1 MIPGAR
7 VIVLGRQG
15 AGKGTQC
22 ARLSRHYV
30 VPHISTGEILRAAVK
45 DRTPLGEAAKRFMD
59 GGDLV
64 PDDVMIKI
72 VDERLR
78 RPDALRR
85 GYVLDGFPR
94 TAAQAQALDQM
105 ITERPLD
112 AVVDLEV
119 PREVVLQ
126 RLASRRVCADCGA
139 NYSVAVPPKHPWTCD
154 FCGGEV
160 IQRDDDTEEAIAR
173 RLDLYDLQTAP
184 LADYYKSQGIF
195 EVVDG
200 VGSADEVL
208 SRVVGVIDAAQ
219 ERRAV
224 GT

>member
-7 VIVLGRQG
+7 VVILGRQG

-45 DRTPLGEAAKRFMD
+45 DGTPLGQQAKRYMD
-59 GGDLV
+59 GGELV
-64 PDDVMIKI
+64 PDEVMIGI

-78 RPDALRR
+78 HADAMRR

-94 TAAQAQALDQM
+94 TVAQAQALDGM

-112 AVVDLEV
+112 VVVDLEV
-119 PREVVLQ
+119 SREIVLA
-126 RLASRRVCADCGA
+126 RLAARRVCVDCGA
-139 NYSVAVPPKHPWTCD
+139 NYSVAVPPKQDWTCD

-160 IQRDDDTEEAIAR
+160 IQRDVDTEEAIAR

-195 EVVDG
+195 DVVDG

-208 SRVVGVIDAAQ
+208 TRIVAVIDSAR
-219 ERRAV
+219 ERRGA
-224 GT
+224 